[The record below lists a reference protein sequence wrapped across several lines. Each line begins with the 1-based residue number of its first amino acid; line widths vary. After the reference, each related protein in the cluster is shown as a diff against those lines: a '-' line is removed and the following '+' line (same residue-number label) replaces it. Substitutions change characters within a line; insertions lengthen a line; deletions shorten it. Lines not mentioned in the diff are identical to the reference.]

1 MSESRQTQI
10 PKRKR
15 TKPEDE
21 TEAITP
27 APLISEEAK
36 KQKLK
41 ELDEF
46 MEDVLQKAGEEF
58 LDEFKQIEGE

>member
-10 PKRKR
+10 PKNKR
-15 TKPEDE
+15 AKKRDTSEDTVPSSTIPDE
-21 TEAITP
+21 VA
-27 APLISEEAK
+27 

-46 MEDVLQKAGEEF
+46 MEGVLQEAGQEF
-58 LDEFKQIEGE
+58 LDEFKQVEGE